1 MISLTVPRTG
11 LVLVSGHP
19 VSGKSTLLV
28 ESVEKTRQ
36 DRPLAR
42 VAFMSPEPVDL
53 PEGVL
58 WHRLPDDDVAAAV
71 DEATGGRRE
80 VDILVVDEIVD
91 DEHARQAIL
100 GADAGMLV
108 LASVTA
114 DGPRAAIARVRE
126 LSQTPDGR
134 FRRMLS
140 DVLVISFSQ
149 LLMPGPGGLIPVR
162 EAVEIDDDL
171 ASTVRSGGHLGSAPR
186 STTRQEAR

>member
-1 MISLTVPRTG
+1 MISLSLPRTG
-11 LVLVSGHP
+11 LVLISGHP
-19 VSGKSTLLV
+19 VSGKSTLLA
-28 ESVEKTRQ
+28 ESVEKTYQ

-53 PEGVL
+53 SGRAQ
-58 WHRLPDDDVAAAV
+58 WHRLGDDVAAAV
-71 DEATGGRRE
+71 DAATGSKRE
-80 VDILVVDEIVD
+80 VDVLMMDEIVGA
-91 DEHARQAIL
+91 EHARQAIL
-100 GADAGMLV
+100 SADAGMLV
-108 LASVTA
+108 VASVVA
-114 DGPRAAIARVRE
+114 DGPRAAISRVRD
-126 LSQTPDGR
+126 LSETADGR